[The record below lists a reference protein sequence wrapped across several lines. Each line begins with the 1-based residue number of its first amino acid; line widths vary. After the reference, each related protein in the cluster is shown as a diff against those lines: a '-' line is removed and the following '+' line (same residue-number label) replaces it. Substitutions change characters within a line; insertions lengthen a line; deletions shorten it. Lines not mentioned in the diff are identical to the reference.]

1 MPVLRLS
8 LASVNVSTAI
18 LMKPVDPAALDLLL
32 TRCPDSILL
41 GHGELQFAQ
50 PACLSQDADRLDR
63 TPGPV
68 VSASELKTCFRQ
80 PAAFHG
86 VAKHVIH
93 RLCHVFDG
101 VWVEILQHS
110 SRDFRKA

>member
-18 LMKPVDPAALDLLL
+18 LMNPADPAALDLLL
-32 TRCPDSILL
+32 TRCPDSFLL

-50 PACLSQDADRLDR
+50 PACLSQYADRLDR

-68 VSASELKTCFRQ
+68 VSASELETCFRQ
-80 PAAFHG
+80 PAAFRG

-110 SRDFRKA
+110 SRDFGKA